1 MAELY
6 HAVVKD
12 HDNSGYAC
20 EAFFCKDCL
29 NGWIIKHEDREALRR
44 NLAPP
49 KYISGCIP
57 LRDRSEFFRTPPS
70 GNSRFP

>member
-44 NLAPP
+44 NLATPRYLSRLYPP
-49 KYISGCIP
+49 LVDEPNC
-57 LRDRSEFFRTPPS
+57 SECGDSFTY
-70 GNSRFP
+70 